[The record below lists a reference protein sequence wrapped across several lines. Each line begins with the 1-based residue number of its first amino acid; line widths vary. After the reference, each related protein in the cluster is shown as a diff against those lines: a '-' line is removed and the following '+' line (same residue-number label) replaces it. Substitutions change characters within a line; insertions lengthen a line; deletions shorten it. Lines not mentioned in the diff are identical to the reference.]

1 MPAILE
7 HLLALGAVA
16 LTWLGAFRGAS
27 EQIPLALLTFKTL
40 NLLSS
45 NLEIYECTP
54 GYRRIHNQSLAIP
67 GFPLAA

>member
-27 EQIPLALLTFKTL
+27 EQIPLALWFNPL

-54 GYRRIHNQSLAIP
+54 GYRHIHNQSLAIP